1 MDECTA
7 PHPGAMLSPMPPAM
21 PQRTACEMR
30 SRLLELRAEH
40 GLLVADTAVTELE
53 LRELELDIAG
63 AEHLFV
69 GLAVTEIASLRAD
82 VDGQLHG

>member
-1 MDECTA
+1 
-7 PHPGAMLSPMPPAM
+7 
-21 PQRTACEMR
+21 MR

-40 GLLVADTAVTELE
+40 GLLSAVPGESEVE

-82 VDGQLHG
+82 VDGQLRG

>member
-1 MDECTA
+1 
-7 PHPGAMLSPMPPAM
+7 
-21 PQRTACEMR
+21 MR
-30 SRLLELRAEH
+30 ARLLELRAEH
-40 GLLVADTAVTELE
+40 GLLSAVPVPVESEAD

-82 VDGQLHG
+82 VDGRLRG